1 MSSKKKKPAK
11 PSAKRAAKPVSKQV
25 KATAKA
31 VAPKATAAA
40 GKSGIDADAVR
51 ELAKLLKETGL
62 TEIEIKHNGA
72 RIRVSRSAGGVVAAA
87 PAPVAAAPAAAAAA
101 PSAAPSSGPAAGA
114 VPSPMVGTV
123 YLSPEPG
130 KPPFVS
136 VGKTVKEG
144 DTLFIV
150 EAMKT
155 MNAITAPRGGTVK
168 EISVGDGTPVEFGQ
182 TLCVI
187 A

>member
-1 MSSKKKKPAK
+1 MSTKKKKPA
-11 PSAKRAAKPVSKQV
+11 
-25 KATAKA
+25 AKA
-31 VAPKATAAA
+31 APTPQTTSKSPGKPGVDA
-40 GKSGIDADAVR
+40 GAVR

-62 TEIEIKHNGA
+62 TEIEIEHNGA
-72 RIRVSRSAGGVVAAA
+72 RIRVSRASGASATTVTMAAPAPAPAAAA
-87 PAPVAAAPAAAAAA
+87 PAPAAAPA
-101 PSAAPSSGPAAGA
+101 SSGPVAGA

-123 YLSPEPG
+123 YLAPEPG

-155 MNAITAPRGGTVK
+155 MNAITAPRSGTIK
-168 EISVGDGTPVEFGQ
+168 EICVGDGTPVEFGQ
-182 TLCVI
+182 TLAVI

>member
-1 MSSKKKKPAK
+1 MSTKKKKPAAK
-11 PSAKRAAKPVSKQV
+11 PAPAAKSSSGKPGVD
-25 KATAKA
+25 
-31 VAPKATAAA
+31 A
-40 GKSGIDADAVR
+40 GAVR

-62 TEIEIKHNGA
+62 TEIEIEHNGA
-72 RIRVSRSAGGVVAAA
+72 RIRVSRASGASATMAATPAAAAAVA
-87 PAPVAAAPAAAAAA
+87 PAPAPAAAAA
-101 PSAAPSSGPAAGA
+101 PSGPPAGA

-168 EISVGDGTPVEFGQ
+168 EICVGDGTPVEFGQ
-182 TLCVI
+182 TLAVI

>member
-1 MSSKKKKPAK
+1 MSSKKKK
-11 PSAKRAAKPVSKQV
+11 SAAKPVK
-25 KATAKA
+25 
-31 VAPKATAAA
+31 AAA
-40 GKSGIDADAVR
+40 KSEAKTSGKPGVDADAVR
-51 ELAKLLKETGL
+51 ALAKLLKETGL
-62 TEIEIKHNGA
+62 TEIEIEHGGA
-72 RIRVSRSAGGVVAAA
+72 RIRVSRGATGVIAAAPSAA
-87 PAPVAAAPAAAAAA
+87 PAPVAAAPAAAAPAA
-101 PSAAPSSGPAAGA
+101 GPAVGA

-130 KPPFVS
+130 KPAFIA
-136 VGKTVKEG
+136 VGKSVKEG

-155 MNAITAPRGGTVK
+155 MNAITAPKGGTVR
-168 EISVGDGTPVEFGQ
+168 EIHVEDGSPVEFGQ

>member
-1 MSSKKKKPAK
+1 MKKKNTKAPA
-11 PSAKRAAKPVSKQV
+11 PKPVAKSASKIDGKPGV
-25 KATAKA
+25 D
-31 VAPKATAAA
+31 A
-40 GKSGIDADAVR
+40 GAVR

-62 TEIEIKHNGA
+62 TEIEIEHNGA
-72 RIRVSRSAGGVVAAA
+72 RIRVSRGGGVVAAA
-87 PAPVAAAPAAAAAA
+87 APVAAAPAAAAPAPAA
-101 PSAAPSSGPAAGA
+101 AAPSSSGPPAGA

-123 YLSPEPG
+123 YLAPEPG
-130 KPPFVS
+130 KPPFIS

-155 MNAITAPRGGTVK
+155 MNAITAPKGGTVK
-168 EISVGDGTPVEFGQ
+168 EISVADASPVEFGQ

>member
-1 MSSKKKKPAK
+1 MSSKGDKKTTTDAK
-11 PSAKRAAKPVSKQV
+11 P
-25 KATAKA
+25 
-31 VAPKATAAA
+31 
-40 GKSGIDADAVR
+40 GIDADAVR
-51 ELAKLLKETGL
+51 ELAQLLKETGL
-62 TEIEIKHNGA
+62 TEIEIEHNGA
-72 RIRVSRSAGGVVAAA
+72 RIRVSRGGGAVAAAPVAAPVAAA
-87 PAPVAAAPAAAAAA
+87 PAPVAT
-101 PSAAPSSGPAAGA
+101 APSSGPPAGA

-123 YLSPEPG
+123 YVAPEPG
-130 KPPFVS
+130 RPPFIS

-155 MNAITAPRGGTVK
+155 MNAITAPKGGTVT
-168 EISVGDGTPVEFGQ
+168 EISVTDGTPVEFGQ